1 MRLPN
6 DNSAQFT
13 LTYKTGETPLPV
25 ERGQRSQQQINGANG
40 GAGGGTSGGGNTSNN
55 NANNGAPFGGGGG
68 GGYQQMH
75 LRKLEGGA
83 GGGSLSDRRGGGG
96 GGGGGNGGGGLVAD
110 GADTVSLSSTGMTP
124 KPITLSRRNSLTNS
138 NSNNNNN
145 ANNNKKTGGGS
156 FSSSGYVPSDLQNGV
171 YIGINKQTNKGGGG
185 GGSLL
190 DRDKT
195 YFPFGKPGSGAPLT
209 DSHTGKVKTVLN
221 GNFLNDYYSTE
232 RDSESEV
239 KRRRQLL
246 KDQKRDMSEAEWKR
260 RQLNRELRN
269 GPGSSLDLVEKIR
282 SFNERYPPQP
292 TSRGSSDITRKQLGI
307 RPVDP
312 ELSRLY
318 CEALDAQ
325 FNQRI
330 LDNFHRD
337 IEDQKQIQE
346 HETAMNSYFWKPAGH
361 GAPFTTHRPTGNR
374 RMNLEHSL
382 YPNPKGSTYQN
393 LFHPMRKSSSESEV
407 AKTLV
412 SPRDGN
418 NLFWWMNTPQN
429 MDYKLTAPFAT
440 FSETY

>member
-292 TSRGSSDITRKQLGI
+292 TSRGSSDITRK
-307 RPVDP
+307 
-312 ELSRLY
+312 
-318 CEALDAQ
+318 
-325 FNQRI
+325 
-330 LDNFHRD
+330 
-337 IEDQKQIQE
+337 